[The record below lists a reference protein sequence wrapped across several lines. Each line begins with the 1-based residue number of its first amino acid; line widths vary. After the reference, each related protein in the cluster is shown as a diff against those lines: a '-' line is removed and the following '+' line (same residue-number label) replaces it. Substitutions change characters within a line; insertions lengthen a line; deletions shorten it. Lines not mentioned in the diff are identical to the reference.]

1 MGRRTGRRP
10 RDPDPEAALAEH
22 PERDERRAPGGDDA
36 PLPGE
41 AGRAGRDRGDE
52 KRAGPPRP
60 AEVAALDETPSRANA
75 RGRSAG
81 ANSTWVIEST
91 CGHMAADPRACTTRA
106 AMSVVGVGA
115 AAHSAEAASTRSSSS
130 RRRPSSS

>member
-52 KRAGPPRP
+52 ERDERGRRRGAQRRGGEHAVFKL
-60 AEVAALDETPSRANA
+60 EETPEQQLILYTALPTAGTPEKLA
-75 RGRSAG
+75 RLMTDAGR
-81 ANSTWVIEST
+81 
-91 CGHMAADPRACTTRA
+91 
-106 AMSVVGVGA
+106 
-115 AAHSAEAASTRSSSS
+115 
-130 RRRPSSS
+130 